1 MASSRNPPAT
11 GVTRLELVGHANP
24 ATRPAIN
31 CQCDIP
37 HWNYNPGRPTF
48 ALNRPEQ
55 PMTQPISKP
64 LQKWAATMT
73 LVALEV
79 VLLIVVGLVL
89 FAALPA
95 SEFGTILAVLALLA
109 IALSLLTAR
118 VIRWL
123 SED

>member
-1 MASSRNPPAT
+1 
-11 GVTRLELVGHANP
+11 
-24 ATRPAIN
+24 
-31 CQCDIP
+31 
-37 HWNYNPGRPTF
+37 
-48 ALNRPEQ
+48 
-55 PMTQPISKP
+55 MTQPISKP